1 MNGYLFH
8 IVNDFEI
15 EVNVDSF
22 EVHLDVFQIE
32 MRIKFKVM
40 ADALLFARDISSLFQ
55 TIEDDMFYALLWNRK
70 INLSNY
76 KRIIDYVR
84 EHDGKIMNVYPG
96 EFEGFVYRVHGCIS
110 TLGFVEINCDCLDN
124 PVVMEIEVPKL
135 MKNKF
140 VEFLENITALLAY
153 IFMVE

>member
-1 MNGYLFH
+1 MNGYMLH
-8 IVNDFEI
+8 ITNDFKI

-22 EVHLDVFQIE
+22 EVYFDVFQIK
-32 MRIKFKVM
+32 MRVKFKVM
-40 ADALLFARDISSLFQ
+40 ADALLFARDISSLLQ
-55 TIEDDMFYALLWNRK
+55 TIKDDIFYALLWDRK

-84 EHDGKIMNVYPG
+84 EYDGKIMSMYPG